1 LTDPSSMDH
10 PLIMYHGPNS
20 FESLSCAKCMAKV
33 NEKSLKVKG
42 APSENWR
49 EVIELW

>member
-1 LTDPSSMDH
+1 
-10 PLIMYHGPNS
+10 MYHGPEF
-20 FESLSCAKCMAKV
+20 FESLSCAQCKAKV
-33 NEKSLKVKG
+33 TDKSLKVKG